1 MIFLRKLSMTPQEH
15 AQLEN
20 AIALETINA
29 SNIEYLSMMAGI
41 DLDDE
46 DESLD
51 EVEE

>member
-1 MIFLRKLSMTPQEH
+1 MIIFRKLAMTPQEH

-41 DLDDE
+41 DLDEENDE
-46 DESLD
+46 A
-51 EVEE
+51 EEMEE